1 MAAILLST
9 KDIEALNQRLPN
21 WSVVDGHLERSWCFP
36 NFVKAWGFMN
46 QVALIAQA
54 MDHHP
59 NWSNVYGSVT
69 IRLNTHDLGGLSN
82 LDVTLAESIDQL
94 D

>member
-1 MAAILLST
+1 MAATLLSSQE
-9 KDIEALNQRLPN
+9 IEALTQRLPH
-21 WSVVDGHLERSWCFP
+21 WCVVDGQLERSWSFP
-36 NFVKAWGFMN
+36 NFVHAWGFMS
-46 QVALIAQA
+46 QVALIAQS

>member
-21 WSVVDGHLERSWCFP
+21 WSVVDGQLERSWSFP
-36 NFVKAWGFMN
+36 NFVQAWGFMN
-46 QVALIAQA
+46 QVALIAES

-59 NWSNVYGSVT
+59 NWSNVYGAVT

-82 LDVTLAESIDQL
+82 LDVALAESIDQL

>member
-21 WSVVDGHLERSWCFP
+21 WSVVDGQLERSWSFP
-36 NFVKAWGFMN
+36 NFVQAWGFMSR
-46 QVALIAQA
+46 VALIAQA

-69 IRLNTHDLGGLSN
+69 IRLSTHDLGGLSN
-82 LDVTLAESIDQL
+82 LDVTLAETIDRL

>member
-1 MAAILLST
+1 MAATLLST
-9 KDIEALNQRLPN
+9 KDIEALNKRLPN
-21 WSVVDGHLERSWCFP
+21 WSVVDGHLVRSWSFP
-36 NFVKAWGFMN
+36 NFVQAWGFMN

>member
-1 MAAILLST
+1 MAATLLST
-9 KDIEALNQRLPN
+9 KDIEALNKRLPN
-21 WSVVDGHLERSWCFP
+21 WSVVDGQLERSWSFS
-36 NFVKAWGFMN
+36 NFVQAWGFMN

-69 IRLNTHDLGGLSN
+69 ILLNTHDLGGLSN
-82 LDVTLAESIDQL
+82 LDVTLAERIDQL
-94 D
+94 N

>member
-1 MAAILLST
+1 MAATLLST
-9 KDIEALNQRLPN
+9 KTSSLNQRLPN
-21 WSVVDGHLERSWCFP
+21 WSVVDGHLERSWSFP